1 MLTACKWSPL
11 LMCGAVATGQRERE
25 TSIRHP
31 TTGCAIA
38 NRPRWQVLTCRTAS
52 TLVRRSLAGWRSD
65 DAPEIYAGVDKRE
78 RDEAGQAMVQLVTGA
93 RD

>member
-1 MLTACKWSPL
+1 MAGSDMPH
-11 LMCGAVATGQRERE
+11 GVDD
-25 TSIRHP
+25 
-31 TTGCAIA
+31 
-38 NRPRWQVLTCRTAS
+38 
-52 TLVRRSLAGWRSD
+52 LVRRSLAGWRSH